1 MTATL
6 STPTTVIPKIQWEKL
21 PADFILPDD
30 PVENIYQPIQA
41 AALRE
46 ILDLAGLVTP
56 DMLIGSNLG
65 ICATVNNKIVVKA
78 PDWFY
83 IPSVFPV
90 EPGVIRSSYTPHTEG
105 DVPAVVMEFLSDTQ
119 QGEYSAK
126 STYPY
131 GKWYFYE
138 RILQVPIYVIFEP
151 DKGNLE
157 VHLLKSGHYELQS
170 PDENERYWLESM
182 NLFLAVWQG
191 TRAQLTTYW
200 LRWWDGS
207 GNLLPW
213 ADERIEQ
220 SFQQGK
226 LAIVTRLL
234 TRKLGTLEPDLQATI
249 NQLSTA
255 DLDEL
260 SEVLLDFTDVSD
272 FSNWLTQ
279 R

>member
-6 STPTTVIPKIQWEKL
+6 STPTTVIPQIQWEKL

-56 DMLIGSNLG
+56 DMLIGSNFG
-65 ICATVNNKIVVKA
+65 ICATVNHKIVVKA

-90 EPGVIRSSYTPHTEG
+90 EPGVIRRSYTPHTEG
-105 DVPAVVMEFLSDTQ
+105 DVPAVVMEFLSDTE

-138 RILQVPIYVIFEP
+138 RILQVPIYVIFDP
-151 DKGNLE
+151 DEGNLE

-170 PDENERYWLESM
+170 PDENGRYWLESM
-182 NLFLAVWQG
+182 NLFLGVWQG
-191 TRAQLTTYW
+191 TRAELTTSW

-213 ADERIEQ
+213 ADERVAQ
-220 SFQQGK
+220 SFEQGK

-234 TRKLGTLEPDLQATI
+234 TRKLGTIEPDLQAKI
-249 NQLSTA
+249 NHLSAA

-260 SEVLLDFTDVSD
+260 SEVLLDFADVSD
-272 FSNWLTQ
+272 LSHWLTQ